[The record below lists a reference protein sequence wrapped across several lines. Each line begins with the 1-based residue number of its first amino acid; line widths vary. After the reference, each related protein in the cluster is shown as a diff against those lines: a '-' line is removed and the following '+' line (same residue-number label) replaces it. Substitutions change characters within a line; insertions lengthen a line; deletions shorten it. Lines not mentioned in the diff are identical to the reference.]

1 MSHNLTISQFYKKG
15 KILLDESLFE
25 RMCFFSSTISRNT
38 RYNIR
43 KLRRKISYTYDFK
56 LFQVKFQN
64 FFWAKIHI
72 LSSENASIWVQD
84 YPIELKFWE
93 NRFLRIRKPSIIS
106 DFLFET
112 FSIFWSSPCTP
123 LYKQAFLTFYILWA
137 IRDSGVIS

>member
-1 MSHNLTISQFYKKG
+1 MTYDSKLMIHDLKYDF
-15 KILLDESLFE
+15 
-25 RMCFFSSTISRNT
+25 
-38 RYNIR
+38 R

-84 YPIELKFWE
+84 YPIELKFWV
-93 NRFLRIRKPSIIS
+93 NRFLRIRKPSLTS

-123 LYKQAFLTFYILWA
+123 LYNQAFLTFYILWA